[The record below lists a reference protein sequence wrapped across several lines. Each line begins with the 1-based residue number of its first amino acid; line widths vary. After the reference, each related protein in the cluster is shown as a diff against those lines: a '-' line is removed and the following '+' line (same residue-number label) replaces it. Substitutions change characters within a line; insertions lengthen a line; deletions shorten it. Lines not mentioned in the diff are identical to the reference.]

1 MIFYIKYKNYINDYI
16 FKLWLNHYKKTN
28 LKFGIFVENKDL
40 SSFKKKYPLLE
51 QLIITECPKD
61 ILELT
66 EKDFLFSYAK
76 DNDNMILCYDINTD
90 FVKDSVCIGKVF
102 YVPVKDKE
110 IYTTFE
116 IPDFILFEHDDH
128 TNYTIDG
135 LKINGG
141 GKISKKLVCLN
152 LNISKVA
159 NQKEYYDNRVLIMDT
174 SNYRA
179 VIGSIMYVT
188 SFMNVM
194 VNKEK
199 KYGIIWYSKCGC
211 STITNIFCKI
221 NNIDM
226 GKEDKRSITFF
237 KPVYKYNVYLQNIDF
252 ISFTRNPY
260 YRFISSFIDKNV
272 DHVDNIFLNI
282 GGYKSYINKY
292 KVDNMNNLCNFLL
305 NDGYITEHY
314 TKMCQH
320 DYIQNIKTKVFKI
333 ENNLNEQLYNF
344 LSKYHFD
351 LDESFIKTCRS
362 NVNSHMKNLIDV
374 KRDDQNMNIYDF
386 ILFDRLD
393 WLNYLSKNKL
403 DYDNILKNTK
413 LKNLIYK
420 VYEKDFKKFG
430 YEK

>member
-1 MIFYIKYKNYINDYI
+1 
-16 FKLWLNHYKKTN
+16 
-28 LKFGIFVENKDL
+28 
-40 SSFKKKYPLLE
+40 
-51 QLIITECPKD
+51 
-61 ILELT
+61 
-66 EKDFLFSYAK
+66 
-76 DNDNMILCYDINTD
+76 
-90 FVKDSVCIGKVF
+90 
-102 YVPVKDKE
+102 
-110 IYTTFE
+110 
-116 IPDFILFEHDDH
+116 
-128 TNYTIDG
+128 
-135 LKINGG
+135 
-141 GKISKKLVCLN
+141 
-152 LNISKVA
+152 
-159 NQKEYYDNRVLIMDT
+159 MDT

-282 GGYKSYINKY
+282 DGYKSYINKY